1 VGWTA
6 FYDGGIANNDEVA
19 DTATGSD
26 GSVAV
31 TASSVRQ
38 AGDRDIVTIVYA
50 PDGTR
55 RWLARFNGKIPNWP
69 QQETWNDVAQNVR
82 FDAAG
87 NVYVTGWTWR
97 GMDVDGGTDEDVVVL
112 KYSPA
117 GTLLWKRLYN
127 GPVDRSDFPT
137 DLEIDSAGN
146 VYIAGYS
153 IGGEIGVQYYYESVA
168 IKFSPT
174 GVQQW
179 AQRYSFGQ
187 RGDIADSA
195 ALDAAERDA
204 PRTQFGMSGRPHPS
218 AERGGEGVTSG
229 PRHRLLGD
237 RLRLV
242 TPSQLVVDDALNLIG
257 AAVAVEPRW
266 QVEQPRRSCR
276 RTRELRVEMGSVE
289 RRPRRAVH
297 HRVRLPDGG
306 ARGLRRR
313 LTRVPPGRRS

>member
-1 VGWTA
+1 LLWRSASLPLVATPPAPALAEAGPAVGWTA

-204 PRTQFGMSGRPHPS
+204 PRTQ
-218 AERGGEGVTSG
+218 
-229 PRHRLLGD
+229 
-237 RLRLV
+237 
-242 TPSQLVVDDALNLIG
+242 
-257 AAVAVEPRW
+257 
-266 QVEQPRRSCR
+266 
-276 RTRELRVEMGSVE
+276 
-289 RRPRRAVH
+289 
-297 HRVRLPDGG
+297 LPN
-306 ARGLRRR
+306 
-313 LTRVPPGRRS
+313 